1 MVQIDPLIDQRV
13 IAWESMQNN
22 KKSRGVG
29 TTQSL
34 NKIVLKPTY
43 VESVLEKI
51 QSEFSDAQI
60 DTQDGLKLS
69 WQNSWVHI
77 RKSNT
82 EPIIRIY
89 AEASTKTKVEILM
102 DKVKSAL

>member
-1 MVQIDPLIDQRV
+1 M
-13 IAWESMQNN
+13 ESA
-22 KKSRGVG
+22 
-29 TTQSL
+29 
-34 NKIVLKPTY
+34 
-43 VESVLEKI
+43 LEKI
-51 QSEFSDAQI
+51 HPEFLDAQI
-60 DTQDGLKLS
+60 DTQDGLKISL
-69 WQNSWVHI
+69 QNSWVHI